1 MPRPSGRPASER
13 VKSSGRPRKQAS
25 ALSAS
30 DRTRDLV
37 SMLKQVQKPTETRSN
52 RDVSKKEKTKK
63 AKRDPMRMLEKS
75 VPKELKD
82 LKDDFH
88 KIIDPDA
95 DPDDLEP
102 SIYTEMFE
110 ALYKDVTDVTKEFR
124 PEKVAVSMQRACFG
138 MVLSM
143 IPVAQQAY
151 AKSKRESAAYALNA
165 FINQAREL
173 STDLKINTE
182 VDGQVENV
190 IKILRSVFLQ
200 LGQSLLSEISTI
212 KTRVDTEISES
223 TRRRAVKKVVD
234 DAALSYGKYLSET
247 QDSLIQRVAAYMSGD
262 LSEFETP
269 VTLTT
274 KSVRRKNGSNR
285 SK

>member
-13 VKSSGRPRKQAS
+13 VKSSGRQRKPAS

-37 SMLKQVQKPTETRSN
+37 SMLSKVKKPSGS
-52 RDVSKKEKTKK
+52 DVTKTKAKKEKRDKSSK
-63 AKRDPMRMLEKS
+63 DPMRMLEKS

-82 LKDDFH
+82 MKDDFH
-88 KIIDPDA
+88 KILDPDA
-95 DPDDLEP
+95 DPEDLEP
-102 SIYTEMFE
+102 SIYADMFT
-110 ALYKDVTDVTKEFR
+110 ALYNDVTDSTKEFR

-173 STDLKINTE
+173 STDLKINSE

-200 LGQSLLSEISTI
+200 LGQALLAEVSTI

-247 QDSLIQRVAAYMSGD
+247 QESVIQRLAAYMSGD

-269 VTLTT
+269 VTLST